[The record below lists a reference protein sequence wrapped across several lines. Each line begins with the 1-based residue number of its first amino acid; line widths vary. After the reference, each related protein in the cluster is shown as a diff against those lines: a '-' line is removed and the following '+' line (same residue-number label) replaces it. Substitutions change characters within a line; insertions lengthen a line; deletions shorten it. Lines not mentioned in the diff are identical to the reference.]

1 MAKKKKIKP
10 THEPAYHINKAI
22 GTVDSVQRKV
32 SNMRHPKDASRNKVT
47 QDDLNRIHRENEEKR
62 NRSTVQMRTEEVKHQ
77 EVAERIQKDPPKTI
91 EVKQQSLSTSS
102 NATPKRD
109 EYTSNSNRPS
119 EPLHHQTPRQELS
132 RQESPR
138 QSALKTSSPN
148 GHTPRTSGLK
158 TSTEQKGL
166 SSSIQQRAM
175 SQPAPSFSKN
185 KNDTVKIHTTEAKH
199 QEVASRIQKPA
210 SQSIQ
215 TNKGLQTGIKAGVTV
230 GGAKTLDSMAR
241 QNQAGSSTGVKG
253 NVKGNAGFPNG
264 GGQPSDLDKL
274 SMSMQNGTFQDKE
287 DPSKILQT
295 SVKNMSDR
303 KLDKMETLF
312 LKQGTYGMK
321 QGEEFNNIATL
332 LNREK
337 YNGFLD
343 EETKVQILNQLKSGE
358 LSVQDVRTLLISLHS
373 AHNGGVYLKGKDGQM
388 RSNLKIKGLSQLQK
402 TVGGRYAGATK
413 FSKATTLGLKGTQ
426 KFMKAA
432 NLGVRAT
439 AGYANAAINAAE
451 GDITNNVDAAV
462 DKIKTKVQHKTK
474 QKVKSKAKSMAW
486 KGTKKIAT
494 SRHVR
499 SMVKKTSMT
508 LVRAFK
514 ATIALAKGILMKVA
528 MVVGGSFAVLFVPL
542 IICFAM
548 IVCMLSVFT
557 GSDESEAAYNT
568 LYASETSEY
577 QSRVDD
583 HLKELEAKKHPQP
596 GKGEFENI
604 TDEEYES
611 LLATQYIPDTVTT
624 EGSSNIDYKAQMALF
639 QVVSGMSELNNETVE
654 SDFLTLVKY
663 WDEKGIIESYNT
675 RTDTYN
681 YDVVWTAKKDI
692 HVNESAT
699 ANTKSEALAACKDK
713 IKGNATNG
721 YQIISEDVSYTTKTN
736 YELVEDKDED
746 GKVIGHHREIKD
758 YTVTGNGSLHLEK
771 SMSKT
776 LTQYIYTLE
785 IENGVL
791 DDYINVSQDA
801 YKNNTELT
809 IMPFTLG
816 TERSFTHV
824 VTDGTTKKN
833 MEAIWGF
840 LRNQGFSEQAAA
852 GIMGNIK
859 SESNFNPAAIE
870 ASNGEGH
877 GIVQWSFSRKE
888 KLFARAAARGV
899 EWSDMGVQLDM
910 LLEELNQY
918 NFIPYFSSLDE
929 FKKCTDIRK
938 ATEAFMI
945 CFERPANQ
953 SASAIN
959 GRCQNSEG
967 VYREMKGSTGTSST
981 KQDFGT
987 VMSIKTSS
995 KHYGQ
1000 TFYYEELLN
1009 QQFLVHKAKEDET
1022 TEDTSNQTT
1031 IDRKELDEETINQ
1044 VKELYSSDALMEGF
1058 EFLDLSYSGSSFGSF
1073 GFNGNIKDPIKE
1085 ENATSTDYSRMAV
1098 PGNPFAIPQCTWFAW
1113 ARFYQVYGYDSG
1125 ARGNGNSNARQIVAA
1140 HPDKFQMSSSP
1151 APGAVFSI
1159 YSGPYILPQYGHV
1172 GFVEAVEGDT
1182 MWVSEGNV
1190 TLNGKT
1196 GVMWFHKVSVSQW
1209 ASQYQIEYAVPI
1221 QNNN

>member
-10 THEPAYHINKAI
+10 THEPAYHINKAV

-32 SNMRHPKDASRNKVT
+32 SNMRHPKDASRNTVT

-62 NRSTVQMRTEEVKHQ
+62 NRSTVQMRNEEVKHQ
-77 EVAERIQKDPPKTI
+77 EVAERIQKDPSKTI

-109 EYTSNSNRPS
+109 EYKSNSNRPS
-119 EPLHHQTPRQELS
+119 EPLHHQTPRQEPS

-138 QSALKTSSPN
+138 PSALKTSSPN
-148 GHTPRTSGLK
+148 GRTPRTSGLK

-185 KNDTVKIHTTEAKH
+185 KNDTVKIRTTEAKH

-215 TNKGLQTGIKAGVTV
+215 TNKGLQTAIKAGVAV

-358 LSVQDVRTLLISLHS
+358 LSVQDVRTLLISFHS
-373 AHNGGVYLKGKDGQM
+373 AHKGGVYLKGKDGQM

-426 KFMKAA
+426 KFMKGA

-439 AGYANAAINAAE
+439 AGYANAAINVAE

-462 DKIKTKVQHKTK
+462 DKIKTKVQNKTK
-474 QKVKSKAKSMAW
+474 QKVKSKSKSMAW

-494 SRHVR
+494 SRPVR

-675 RTDTYN
+675 RTDTYA

-692 HVNESAT
+692 NVNESAT

-721 YQIISEDVSYTTKTN
+721 YQIISEDVSYATKTN

-785 IENGVL
+785 IKNGVL
-791 DDYINVSQDA
+791 DDYINVSQAA

-840 LRNQGFSEQAAA
+840 LRKQGFSEQAAA
-852 GIMGNIK
+852 GIMGNLK
-859 SESNFNPAAIE
+859 AESNFNPSAVE
-870 ASNGEGH
+870 GNGEGH
-877 GIVQWSFSRKE
+877 GLVQWSFSRKE

-899 EWSDMGVQLDM
+899 EWSDMGVQLDL

-929 FKKCTDIRK
+929 FKTCTDIRK

-1022 TEDTSNQTT
+1022 SEDTSNQTT

-1085 ENATSTDYSRMAV
+1085 ENATSTNYSQMAV